1 MKFWSWRRILII
13 LLMTALPLASYLA
26 TAMPGLVVGG
36 QRISQL
42 TDQTTRIAALNAAGA
57 VTTAMSSDT
66 FTVAQNQAHC
76 PLPCPLEMAG
86 NCDMAHGTA
95 SCLVA
100 LTPTSG
106 LAPPMGFSLARAVP
120 AELDPVS
127 YIPPLLDRPPARLL
141 FLS

>member
-1 MKFWSWRRILII
+1 MKSWSWRRILII

-26 TAMPGLVVGG
+26 TVMPGLVVGG
-36 QRISQL
+36 HRISQL
-42 TDQTTRIAALNAAGA
+42 TDQSTRIAAMSAAGA
-57 VTTAMSSDT
+57 TTTAMSLDT

-76 PLPCPLEMAG
+76 PLPCQLEMAG

-100 LTPTSG
+100 LTPTLS
-106 LAPPMGFSLARAVP
+106 LVSPVKFSLARGVP
-120 AELDPVS
+120 AELDPDS